1 MWLADT
7 DLSVFTKDTFMNLTN
22 FAEKHNAKDV
32 VFLLDREH
40 KQKNEYRR
48 MFRVIDAKRL
58 GTDNVTSLLKQDSTS
73 SSSDEEEGNELDLE
87 VRAKNV
93 IASIA
98 FYKFAL

>member
-7 DLSVFTKDTFMNLTN
+7 DLSVFTKDTFMNLCN